1 MVAALHLAE
10 DFYATDPWAGMGL
23 KRYGPW
29 TNATTDIELADM
41 ARARVTTFW
50 HPCCTARM
58 GKSDDDT
65 AVVDSKLK
73 LKGAEGVRIVDA
85 SVFVSTTF
93 RLPAMRLSSSHVS
106 AIHPCRPPPSSR
118 ICDCGTCRRH
128 RPCSVRELR
137 RSRQGYLVTCPVT
150 RSLHFSWGIC
160 VVQARS
166 G

>member
-29 TNATTDIELADM
+29 TNATTDTELADM

-85 SVFVSTTF
+85 SVFVSTIF
-93 RLPAMRLSSSHVS
+93 NCPRRGSHLRMFQPFIPAAHLQAPVY
-106 AIHPCRPPPSSR
+106 AIAERAADIVLAAYAS
-118 ICDCGTCRRH
+118 
-128 RPCSVRELR
+128 
-137 RSRQGYLVTCPVT
+137 
-150 RSLHFSWGIC
+150 
-160 VVQARS
+160 
-166 G
+166 